1 MKYVLIDICYHLHHL
16 KEFYYKPY
24 WNDRDEIF
32 INSHV
37 STDMTLKHL
46 HPSILFLE
54 CLVHIFT
61 IQGIPGGRR
70 NKTQGNKISLCKLRL
85 LK

>member
-1 MKYVLIDICYHLHHL
+1 MLSPPSRD
-16 KEFYYKPY
+16 EFYYTPY

-37 STDMTLKHL
+37 PIDMALKHL
-46 HPSILFLE
+46 YPSILFLE
-54 CLVHIFT
+54 HLVHIFI
-61 IQGIPGGRR
+61 IQGIPGGTRK
-70 NKTQGNKISLCKLRL
+70 KTQRNKISLCELRL